1 MFYWLDVHLDKKDL
15 ILDFLQN
22 PSNTETLKGLDGH
35 YLGTNEQG
43 TAGEIFLELIYKNQS
58 FHSKILIIQKKMCF
72 KSALDG
78 CADWANFMDDK
89 ILEANCGRNLLGGEE
104 AFNKNTKKV

>member
-1 MFYWLDVHLDKKDL
+1 
-15 ILDFLQN
+15 
-22 PSNTETLKGLDGH
+22 
-35 YLGTNEQG
+35 
-43 TAGEIFLELIYKNQS
+43 
-58 FHSKILIIQKKMCF
+58 MCF

-89 ILEANCGRNLLGGEE
+89 ILEADCGRNLLGGEE